1 MLSIYYIAIPLGWLA
16 GSVINYL
23 SDTLPHTR
31 RLRTPFCVECNS
43 PIHFGNYFIWPRVCS
58 NCHQRR
64 SARVW
69 IVEILFILSSVWLY
83 KYPPENLGYSLG
95 LLLLTYFGIVTV
107 IDLEHKLI
115 LHPVSIAGAILGLI
129 IGIRLHGFI
138 STILGGAVG
147 FGIMLALYYLGF
159 FVLRMIAKFRDHP
172 INEVA
177 LGFGDVNL
185 SGVIGLILGWPGI
198 IPGIIIAI
206 LIGGI
211 VSLFYI
217 IYKAS
222 SRKYSP
228 SLALPYGPFLV
239 ASAVLLL
246 YLKDLILLI

>member
-23 SDTLPHTR
+23 SDMLPHTR
-31 RLRTPFCVECNS
+31 RLGTPFCVECKL
-43 PIHFGNYFIWPRVCS
+43 PINFQNYFIWPRVCS
-58 NCHQRR
+58 NCHRRR
-64 SARVW
+64 SVRVW

-83 KYPPENLGYSLG
+83 KYPPENLGYYFG
-95 LLLLTYFGIVTV
+95 LLLLTYFGVVTV

-115 LHPVSIAGAILGLI
+115 LHPVSFAGAILGLI
-129 IGIRLHGFI
+129 IGIKLHGFI

-159 FVLRMIAKFRDHP
+159 LVLRLMAKIRDHP

-198 IPGIIIAI
+198 LPGLIIAI

-211 VSLFYI
+211 TSLFYMI
-217 IYKAS
+217 FMAS
-222 SRKYSP
+222 SHKYSS
-228 SLALPYGPFLV
+228 SLALPYGPFLI

-246 YLKDLILLI
+246 YFKDLILII